1 MHAFNQSLQYDKRMY
16 AADIQGSVAYAKA
29 LAMQGILT
37 DDEKD
42 KMISGLLAV
51 QREWEQGQV
60 RYKPIS
66 WRLPHPAVV

>member
-16 AADIQGSVAYAKA
+16 AADIQGSVAYTKA

-42 KMISGLLAV
+42 KMITGLLAV
-51 QREWEQGQV
+51 QREWEQGKV

-66 WRLPHPAVV
+66 LRLPHPAVV